1 MNTQHIDPG
10 NGQSPH
16 GLAPT
21 DDLVLAVPTLSVVIP
36 LRDEQPTL
44 EALFESIKQSCETSG
59 LTFEVIFVD
68 DGSQDGSLETMI
80 HLARQDNR
88 VRPIALPR
96 NFGKAA
102 ALSTG
107 FREARGRYV
116 VTMDGDLQHDPA
128 EIPHLL
134 EVLQQGYGLVS
145 GWKRDR
151 KDHLSRRIASRLFN
165 WATRRLSHVE
175 LHDFNCGLKAY
186 TRECAQSLA
195 EVCYGELHRY
205 LPVLANYRGYRVTE
219 IEVNHRERT
228 NGRSRYGLER
238 YFRGFLD
245 LLTATFLSRYARRPM
260 HVFGGIGLALFLPGS
275 VTLGWLVVDKV
286 AFGATI
292 GNRPALVLGAV
303 LALAGLQLMVAGL
316 VAELI
321 TGPRSST
328 VPHTVIVAM
337 PDESPDATDRSPVV
351 VSHPSTPRWGARPGH
366 GQDPR

>member
-1 MNTQHIDPG
+1 M
-10 NGQSPH
+10 
-16 GLAPT
+16 GLRQPT
-21 DDLVLAVPTLSVVIP
+21 TLSW
-36 LRDEQPTL
+36 QPRP
-44 EALFESIKQSCETSG
+44 SPSSSRSGTSNPR
-59 LTFEVIFVD
+59 
-68 DGSQDGSLETMI
+68 
-80 HLARQDNR
+80 ARPCSSRSNR
-88 VRPIALPR
+88 
-96 NFGKAA
+96 AA
-102 ALSTG
+102 DQLGGPWRSSSS
-107 FREARGRYV
+107 
-116 VTMDGDLQHDPA
+116 P
-128 EIPHLL
+128 P
-134 EVLQQGYGLVS
+134 
-145 GWKRDR
+145 
-151 KDHLSRRIASRLFN
+151 
-165 WATRRLSHVE
+165 
-175 LHDFNCGLKAY
+175 
-186 TRECAQSLA
+186 
-195 EVCYGELHRY
+195 YGELHRY
-205 LPVLANYRGYRVTE
+205 LPVLASYRGFRVAE
-219 IEVNHRERT
+219 IPVNHRERV

-351 VSHPSTPRWGARPGH
+351 VSHPSTPRWGARSGH